1 MAAYPLDPQY
11 LQFPETEIIRRCQT
25 GDTEAFNVLI
35 SRYEQRVVTLALR
48 YLRDYQSALDEAQ
61 EIFLKVFKRIRSF
74 KGRSAFSTWL
84 YRVTTNHC
92 FSVLERRQN
101 RKTVSLDTGPDDTP
115 PPALPDAKAEMPDDA
130 LHRKEFAARVA
141 EALAALPQEQRQAV
155 VLCHFEH
162 MRYDEIAEVMGV
174 RLTTVSSCLH
184 RARQNLRRLLGRKGD
199 PRR

>member
-11 LQFPETEIIRRCQT
+11 LQFPETEIIRRCQA

-61 EIFLKVFKRIRSF
+61 EVFLKVFKRIRSF

-92 FSVLERRQN
+92 FSVLERRQS
-101 RKTVSLDTGPDDTP
+101 RRTVSLDVGPDDAP
-115 PPALPDAKAEMPDDA
+115 APALPDAKAVMPDDA
-130 LHRKEFAARVA
+130 LDQKEFAARVA
-141 EALAALPQEQRQAV
+141 KALAALPREQQQAV
-155 VLCHFEH
+155 VLCHFERL
-162 MRYDEIAEVMGV
+162 RYDEIAEVMGV
-174 RLTTVSSCLH
+174 RQTTVSSCLH
-184 RARQNLRRLLGRKGD
+184 RARQNLRRLLGKKGEHG
-199 PRR
+199 R